1 LIWRDELGHN
11 PQATEEKMKDD
22 YWYDLPKEL
31 IAQAPANPRDTSKLL
46 VYNTHTNV
54 IEIDTFRTIAAHL
67 PSSSVFILNDAK
79 VVPARCELKKKTGG
93 KVKVL
98 FLVNE
103 WIMSPERAIPCF
115 VDRKVSVGDEL
126 TFPNGAK
133 VYVENQQEQLF
144 SLRWNGSKEE
154 FIEILNTYGTMPIP
168 PYIKHSPLNRDELME
183 KYQTVFAQSP
193 GSSAAP
199 TASLHFTQGVFTSLA
214 EKGIQ
219 KSHVTLH
226 VGLGTFAPLTQEN
239 LIQGTLHKE
248 WIEVPQ
254 STADFIAQAKK
265 ESKTICAVGTTVV
278 RTLESYALYGK
289 QSHSFAGDTDLFIR
303 PGFQFKL
310 VDHMITNFHLPS
322 SSLMMLVDAFLA
334 QKNAKKRIIE
344 LYEIAKKEH
353 FRFYSFGD
361 AMLIL

>member
-1 LIWRDELGHN
+1 MVSKTLLTRTD
-11 PQATEEKMKDD
+11 TEKMKDD

-46 VYNTHTNV
+46 VYNTQTNS
-54 IEIDTFRTIAAHL
+54 IKIDIFRNIASHL

-103 WIMSPERAIPCF
+103 WIVSPTKSIPCF
-115 VDRKVSVGDEL
+115 VDRKVSIGDEL
-126 TFPNGAK
+126 TFLNGAT
-133 VYVENQQEQLF
+133 VYVEDQHEHLF
-144 SLRWNGSKEE
+144 YMRWTGSKEE
-154 FIEILNTYGTMPIP
+154 FIDNLNKYGTMPIP
-168 PYIKHSPLNRDELME
+168 PYIKHSPLSRDELIE
-183 KYQTVFAQSP
+183 KYQTVFAKKA

-199 TASLHFTQGVFTSLA
+199 TASLHFTKRVFDCL
-214 EKGIQ
+214 EHKGIR
-219 KSHVTLH
+219 HAEVTLH
-226 VGLGTFAPLTQEN
+226 VGLGTFAPLTEEN
-239 LIQGTLHKE
+239 LVSGVLHKE

-254 STADFIAQAKK
+254 STVDFISEAR
-265 ESKTICAVGTTVV
+265 ERSKTICAVGTTVV
-278 RTLESYALYGK
+278 RTLESYAICGK
-289 QSHSFAGDTDLFIR
+289 PGSVFAGDTDLFIR

-334 QKNAKKRIIE
+334 QKKSHRRILE
-344 LYEIAKKEH
+344 LYEIAKNAG